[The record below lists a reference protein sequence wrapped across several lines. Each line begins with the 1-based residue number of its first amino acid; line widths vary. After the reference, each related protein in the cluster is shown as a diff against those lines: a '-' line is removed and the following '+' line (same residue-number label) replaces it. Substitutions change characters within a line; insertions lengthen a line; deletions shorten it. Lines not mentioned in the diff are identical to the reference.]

1 MPFYEREEQIL
12 NILSEYESIP
22 LTALAEQ
29 LFVSLPTLR
38 RDLTKLEKKGLIVK
52 KYGSVSLIKNSA
64 DAQIAFAFRAEEQ
77 STSKHLMARQA
88 VLQIKEGD
96 TVMLDAATS
105 TYFIVPYLAELK
117 NIIVITSGAKTAL
130 LLAQYGIP
138 NICTGGRMINKS
150 FSYTGNDAI
159 ETVMRYNADIAFVS
173 CRGLSMEG
181 KVSDNSIEEN
191 EVRRAM
197 LRQSKRKVLL
207 CDGRKLG
214 KTYLHNLCDAA
225 DFDEIIS
232 DVPIPDRFR
241 RSARDEKG

>member
-1 MPFYEREEQIL
+1 MPYYEREEQIL
-12 NILSEYESIP
+12 KILSEYESIS
-22 LTALAEQ
+22 LTKLSEQ

-38 RDLTKLEKKGLIVK
+38 RDLIKLEKKGLVLK
-52 KYGSVSLIKNSA
+52 KYGSVSLVKYPA
-64 DAQIAFAFRAEEQ
+64 DTQIAFSLRAEEQ
-77 STSKHLMARQA
+77 SASKHLMAKRA
-88 VLQIKEGD
+88 VEQIKDGN

-105 TYFIVPYLAELK
+105 TYFIVPYLTELK

-159 ETVMRYNADIAFVS
+159 ETVMRYNADVAFVS
-173 CRGLSMEG
+173 CRGLSLDG
-181 KVSDNSIEEN
+181 RVSDNSIEEN

-197 LRQSKRKVLL
+197 LRQSKKKILL
-207 CDGRKLG
+207 CDGQKFG
-214 KTYLHNLCDAA
+214 KTYLHNLCDTS

-232 DVPIPDRFR
+232 DTALPKSLQKRN
-241 RSARDEKG
+241 